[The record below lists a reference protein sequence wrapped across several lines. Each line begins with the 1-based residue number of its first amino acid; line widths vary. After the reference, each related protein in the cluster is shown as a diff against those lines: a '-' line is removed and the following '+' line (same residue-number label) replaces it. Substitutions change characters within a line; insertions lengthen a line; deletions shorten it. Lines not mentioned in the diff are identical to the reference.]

1 MRPNKTAQLG
11 EEDIDRQ
18 QCQGQLPL
26 QLLVKTKLHICN
38 ICVGAL
44 GPAHAYAYAYAYPY
58 AYAYAYALVGSSVS
72 ESTQESRLIDSIV
85 FCGDSIPSTL
95 Q

>member
-44 GPAHAYAYAYAYPY
+44 GPAHAYA
-58 AYAYAYALVGSSVS
+58 LVGSSVS
-72 ESTQESRLIDSIV
+72 ESTQESGLIDSIV
-85 FCGDSIPSTL
+85 FCGVSNPTL

>member
-44 GPAHAYAYAYAYPY
+44 GPAHAYA
-58 AYAYAYALVGSSVS
+58 LVGSSVS
-72 ESTQESRLIDSIV
+72 EITQESGLIDSIV
-85 FCGDSIPSTL
+85 FCGVSNPTL